1 MQNIVE
7 YEGDNNRRTA
17 DRASESIQ
25 ARPKGLWLELIAN
38 FKMMQ
43 FDFNGQVMLLLVAK
57 GEMDYTNVQRRKI
70 SERIESIKHIPAVF
84 YFDNLLT
91 YERDRLVEQGVYF
104 IVADKFA
111 FVPTLII
118 NRLSTK
124 SEIKELFYPST
135 QYILFYHLQIESL
148 DGLSL
153 KELEDK
159 VPYKYKTIAK
169 SIKQLEALG
178 LVSPEGS
185 RNKKLVFE
193 LSGKELWDKASTN
206 LIDPIKSIEYTS
218 DVFPEGDIGGI
229 SALSH
234 YSMLVP
240 EDVPTRVL
248 TAEWVREHKYSIP
261 ELHSFEDTQRIEIW
275 KYPPSGT
282 SGYVDKLS
290 LFLTL
295 KDDNDPRVEKE
306 IAIMMNKIKW

>member
-1 MQNIVE
+1 MKEITIAGQQIELRNLSKQ
-7 YEGDNNRRTA
+7 D
-17 DRASESIQ
+17 Q
-25 ARPKGLWLELIAN
+25 KGLWLELIAN

-135 QYILFYHLQIESL
+135 QYILLYHLQIESL

-178 LVSPEGS
+178 LVRLEGS

-306 IAIMMNKIKW
+306 IEIMMNEIKW

>member
-1 MQNIVE
+1 MKEVTIAGQRIVLKE
-7 YEGDNNRRTA
+7 L
-17 DRASESIQ
+17 SIQ
-25 ARPKGLWLELIAN
+25 DQKGLWLELIAN
-38 FKMMQ
+38 FNMMQ
-43 FDFNGQVMLLLVAK
+43 FEFNGKVMLLLVAK
-57 GEMDYTNVQRRKI
+57 GEVDYTNVQRRKI
-70 SERIESIKHIPAVF
+70 SERIESVKHIPAVF

-178 LVSPEGS
+178 LVSLEGS

>member
-1 MQNIVE
+1 
-7 YEGDNNRRTA
+7 
-17 DRASESIQ
+17 
-25 ARPKGLWLELIAN
+25 
-38 FKMMQ
+38 
-43 FDFNGQVMLLLVAK
+43 
-57 GEMDYTNVQRRKI
+57 MDYTNVQRRKI

-178 LVSPEGS
+178 LVSLEGS

>member
-1 MQNIVE
+1 MKEITIAGQQIELRNLSKQ
-7 YEGDNNRRTA
+7 D
-17 DRASESIQ
+17 Q
-25 ARPKGLWLELIAN
+25 KGLWLELIAN

-178 LVSPEGS
+178 LVRLEGS

>member
-1 MQNIVE
+1 MKEITIAGQQIELRNLSKQ
-7 YEGDNNRRTA
+7 D
-17 DRASESIQ
+17 Q
-25 ARPKGLWLELIAN
+25 KGLWLELIAN

-135 QYILFYHLQIESL
+135 QYILLYHLQIESL

-178 LVSPEGS
+178 LVSLEGS

-193 LSGKELWDKASTN
+193 LSGKELWDNVSTN

-234 YSMLVP
+234 YSMLAP

>member
-1 MQNIVE
+1 MKEITIAGQQIELRNLSKQ
-7 YEGDNNRRTA
+7 D
-17 DRASESIQ
+17 Q
-25 ARPKGLWLELIAN
+25 KGLWLELIAN

-135 QYILFYHLQIESL
+135 QYILLYHLQIESL

-178 LVSPEGS
+178 LVSLEGS

-295 KDDNDPRVEKE
+295 KDDKDPRVEKE
-306 IAIMMNKIKW
+306 IEIMMNEIKW

>member
-1 MQNIVE
+1 MKEITIAGQQIELRNLSKQ
-7 YEGDNNRRTA
+7 D
-17 DRASESIQ
+17 Q
-25 ARPKGLWLELIAN
+25 KGLWLELIAN

-148 DGLSL
+148 GGLSL

-178 LVSPEGS
+178 LVSLEGS

>member
-1 MQNIVE
+1 MKEITIAGQQIELRNLSKQ
-7 YEGDNNRRTA
+7 D
-17 DRASESIQ
+17 Q
-25 ARPKGLWLELIAN
+25 KGLWLELIAN

-169 SIKQLEALG
+169 SIKQLEVLG
-178 LVSPEGS
+178 LVRLEGS

-193 LSGKELWDKASTN
+193 LSGKELWNRASAN

>member
-1 MQNIVE
+1 MKKITIAGQQIELRNLSKQ
-7 YEGDNNRRTA
+7 D
-17 DRASESIQ
+17 Q
-25 ARPKGLWLELIAN
+25 KGLWLELIAN

-70 SERIESIKHIPAVF
+70 SERIESVKHIPAVF

-104 IVADKFA
+104 VVADKFA

-118 NRLSTK
+118 NRRSTK

-135 QYILFYHLQIESL
+135 QYILLYHLQIESL

-159 VPYKYKTIAK
+159 VPYKYKPIAK

-178 LVSPEGS
+178 LIRLEGS

-275 KYPPSGT
+275 KYPPLDT

-290 LFLTL
+290 LYLTL
-295 KDDNDPRVEKE
+295 KDDKDPRVEKE
-306 IAIMMNKIKW
+306 IEIMMNEIKW

>member
-1 MQNIVE
+1 MKEITIAGQQIELRNLSKQ
-7 YEGDNNRRTA
+7 D
-17 DRASESIQ
+17 Q
-25 ARPKGLWLELIAN
+25 KGLWLELIAN

-70 SERIESIKHIPAVF
+70 SERIESVKHIPAVF

-178 LVSPEGS
+178 LVRLEGS

-193 LSGKELWDKASTN
+193 LSGKELWDNVSTN

-295 KDDNDPRVEKE
+295 KDDKDPRVEKE
-306 IAIMMNKIKW
+306 IEIMMNEIKW

>member
-1 MQNIVE
+1 MKEITIAGQQIELRNLSKQ
-7 YEGDNNRRTA
+7 D
-17 DRASESIQ
+17 Q
-25 ARPKGLWLELIAN
+25 KGLWLELIAN

-135 QYILFYHLQIESL
+135 QYILLYHLQIESL

-178 LVSPEGS
+178 LVSLEGS

-193 LSGKELWDKASTN
+193 LSWKELWDKASTN

-234 YSMLVP
+234 YSMLAP

>member
-1 MQNIVE
+1 MKEITIAGQQIELRNLSKQ
-7 YEGDNNRRTA
+7 D
-17 DRASESIQ
+17 Q
-25 ARPKGLWLELIAN
+25 KGLWLELIAN

-178 LVSPEGS
+178 LVSLEGS

-248 TAEWVREHKYSIP
+248 SVEWLRERKSSIP
-261 ELHSFEDTQRIEIW
+261 ELLSFEDTQRIEIW

>member
-1 MQNIVE
+1 MKEITIAGQQIELRNLSKQ
-7 YEGDNNRRTA
+7 D
-17 DRASESIQ
+17 Q
-25 ARPKGLWLELIAN
+25 KGLWLELIAN

-57 GEMDYTNVQRRKI
+57 GEVDYTNVQRRKI

-135 QYILFYHLQIESL
+135 QYILLYHLQIENL

-178 LVSPEGS
+178 LVCLEGS

-234 YSMLVP
+234 YSMLAP

-248 TAEWVREHKYSIP
+248 TAEWVREHKSSIP

-290 LFLTL
+290 LYLTL
-295 KDDNDPRVEKE
+295 KDDKDPRVEKE
-306 IAIMMNKIKW
+306 IEIMMNEIKW

>member
-1 MQNIVE
+1 MKEITIAGQQIELRNLSKQ
-7 YEGDNNRRTA
+7 D
-17 DRASESIQ
+17 Q
-25 ARPKGLWLELIAN
+25 KGLWLELIAN

-135 QYILFYHLQIESL
+135 QYILLYHLQIESL

-178 LVSPEGS
+178 LVSLEGS

>member
-1 MQNIVE
+1 MKEITIAGQQIELRNLSKQ
-7 YEGDNNRRTA
+7 D
-17 DRASESIQ
+17 Q
-25 ARPKGLWLELIAN
+25 KGLWLELIAN

-178 LVSPEGS
+178 LVSLEGS

-193 LSGKELWDKASTN
+193 LSGEELWDKASTN

>member
-1 MQNIVE
+1 MKEITIAGQRIE
-7 YEGDNNRRTA
+7 LKEL
-17 DRASESIQ
+17 SIQ
-25 ARPKGLWLELIAN
+25 DKKGLWLELIAN
-38 FKMMQ
+38 FNIMQ
-43 FDFNGQVMLLLVAK
+43 FEFNGQVMLLLVAK

-135 QYILFYHLQIESL
+135 QYILLYHLQIESL

-178 LVSPEGS
+178 LVSLEGS

-234 YSMLVP
+234 YSMLAP

>member
-1 MQNIVE
+1 MKEITIAGQRIE
-7 YEGDNNRRTA
+7 LKEL
-17 DRASESIQ
+17 SIQ
-25 ARPKGLWLELIAN
+25 DQKGLWLELIAN
-38 FKMMQ
+38 FNMMQ
-43 FDFNGQVMLLLVAK
+43 FEFNGQVMLLLVAK
-57 GEMDYTNVQRRKI
+57 GEVDYTNVQRRKI

-135 QYILFYHLQIESL
+135 QYILLYHLQIESL

-178 LVSPEGS
+178 LVSLEGS

-218 DVFPEGDIGGI
+218 NVFPEGDIGGI

-234 YSMLVP
+234 YSMLAP

>member
-1 MQNIVE
+1 MKEITIAGQQIELRNLSKQ
-7 YEGDNNRRTA
+7 D
-17 DRASESIQ
+17 Q
-25 ARPKGLWLELIAN
+25 KGLWLELIAN

-70 SERIESIKHIPAVF
+70 SERIESVKHIPAVF

-135 QYILFYHLQIESL
+135 QYILLYHLQIESL

-178 LVSPEGS
+178 LVSLEGS

-234 YSMLVP
+234 YSMLAP

>member
-1 MQNIVE
+1 MKEITIAGQRIE
-7 YEGDNNRRTA
+7 LKEL
-17 DRASESIQ
+17 SIQ
-25 ARPKGLWLELIAN
+25 DKKGLWLELIAN
-38 FKMMQ
+38 FDMMQ
-43 FDFNGQVMLLLVAK
+43 FEFNGQVMLLLVTK
-57 GEMDYTNVQRRKI
+57 GEVDYTNVQRRKI
-70 SERIESIKHIPAVF
+70 SERIESVKHIPAVF

-104 IVADKFA
+104 VVADKFA

-118 NRLSTK
+118 NRRSTK

-135 QYILFYHLQIESL
+135 QYILLYHLQIESL

-178 LVSPEGS
+178 LVSLEGS

-234 YSMLVP
+234 YSMLGP
-240 EDVPTRVL
+240 D
-248 TAEWVREHKYSIP
+248 K
-261 ELHSFEDTQRIEIW
+261 SFDC
-275 KYPPSGT
+275 GV
-282 SGYVDKLS
+282 G
-290 LFLTL
+290 
-295 KDDNDPRVEKE
+295 
-306 IAIMMNKIKW
+306 A

>member
-1 MQNIVE
+1 MKEITIAGQQIELRNLSKQ
-7 YEGDNNRRTA
+7 D
-17 DRASESIQ
+17 Q
-25 ARPKGLWLELIAN
+25 KGLWLELIAN

-70 SERIESIKHIPAVF
+70 SERIESVKHIPAVF

-135 QYILFYHLQIESL
+135 QYILLYHLQIESL

-169 SIKQLEALG
+169 SIKQLEVLG
-178 LVSPEGS
+178 LVRLEGS

-193 LSGKELWDKASTN
+193 LSGKELWNRASAN

>member
-1 MQNIVE
+1 MKEITIAGQQIELRNLSKQ
-7 YEGDNNRRTA
+7 D
-17 DRASESIQ
+17 Q
-25 ARPKGLWLELIAN
+25 KGLWLELIAN

-169 SIKQLEALG
+169 SIKQLEVLG
-178 LVSPEGS
+178 LVRLEGS

>member
-1 MQNIVE
+1 MNEITIAGQQIE
-7 YEGDNNRRTA
+7 LRKLSKQD
-17 DRASESIQ
+17 Q
-25 ARPKGLWLELIAN
+25 KGLWLELIAN

-43 FDFNGQVMLLLVAK
+43 FEFNGQVMLLLVDK
-57 GEMDYTNVQRRKI
+57 GNVDYTNVQRRKI
-70 SERIESIKHIPAVF
+70 SERIESVKHIPAVF

-104 IVADKFA
+104 VVADKFA

-118 NRLSTK
+118 NRRSAK
-124 SEIKELFYPST
+124 SEIKESFYPST
-135 QYILFYHLQIESL
+135 QYILLYHLQIKSL
-148 DGLSL
+148 DGLPL
-153 KELEDK
+153 KELEDM
-159 VPYKYKTIAK
+159 VPYKYKTISK
-169 SIKQLEALG
+169 SLKQLEALG
-178 LVSPEGS
+178 LVRLEGS

-218 DVFPEGDIGGI
+218 DVFSEGDIGGI

-234 YSMLVP
+234 YSMLAP
-240 EDVPTRVL
+240 EDVPTRVISVD
-248 TAEWVREHKYSIP
+248 WVREHRSSLP

-275 KYPPSGT
+275 KYPPLGN

-306 IAIMMNKIKW
+306 IEIMMNEIKW

>member
-1 MQNIVE
+1 MKEITIAGQRIE
-7 YEGDNNRRTA
+7 LKEL
-17 DRASESIQ
+17 SIQ
-25 ARPKGLWLELIAN
+25 DKKGLWLELIAN
-38 FKMMQ
+38 FNMMQ
-43 FDFNGQVMLLLVAK
+43 FEFNGQFMLLLVAK

-70 SERIESIKHIPAVF
+70 SERIESVKHIPAVF

-135 QYILFYHLQIESL
+135 QYILLYHLQIESL

-178 LVSPEGS
+178 LVSLEGS

>member
-1 MQNIVE
+1 MKEITIAGQRIE
-7 YEGDNNRRTA
+7 LKEL
-17 DRASESIQ
+17 SIQ
-25 ARPKGLWLELIAN
+25 DKKGLWLELIAN
-38 FKMMQ
+38 FNMMQ
-43 FDFNGQVMLLLVAK
+43 FEFNGQFMLLLVAK
-57 GEMDYTNVQRRKI
+57 GELDYTNVQRRKI

-178 LVSPEGS
+178 LVRLEGN

>member
-1 MQNIVE
+1 MKEITIAGQQIELRNLSKQ
-7 YEGDNNRRTA
+7 D
-17 DRASESIQ
+17 Q
-25 ARPKGLWLELIAN
+25 KGLWLELIAN

-135 QYILFYHLQIESL
+135 QYILLYHLQIESL

-178 LVSPEGS
+178 LVRLEGS

-193 LSGKELWDKASTN
+193 LSGKELWNKASTN

-234 YSMLVP
+234 YSMLAP

>member
-1 MQNIVE
+1 MKEVTIAGQRILLKE
-7 YEGDNNRRTA
+7 L
-17 DRASESIQ
+17 SIQ
-25 ARPKGLWLELIAN
+25 DQKGLWLELIAN
-38 FKMMQ
+38 FNMMQ
-43 FDFNGQVMLLLVAK
+43 FEFNGQFMFLLVAK
-57 GEMDYTNVQRRKI
+57 GEVNYTNVQRRKI
-70 SERIESIKHIPAVF
+70 SERIESIKHIPTVF

-104 IVADKFA
+104 VVADKFA

-135 QYILFYHLQIESL
+135 QYILLYHLQIESL

-159 VPYKYKTIAK
+159 GPYKYKTIAK
-169 SIKQLEALG
+169 SIKQLESLG
-178 LVSPEGS
+178 LVRLEGS

-193 LSGKELWDKASTN
+193 LSGKGLWDKASTN
-206 LIDPIKSIEYTS
+206 LINPVKSIEYTS
-218 DVFPEGDIGGI
+218 DIFPEGDIGGI

-234 YSMLVP
+234 YTMLAP

-248 TAEWVREHKYSIP
+248 TAEWMREHKSAIP
-261 ELHSFEDTQRIEIW
+261 DLYSFEDTQRIEIW
-275 KYPPSGT
+275 KYQLLGS

-290 LFLTL
+290 LYLTL
-295 KDDNDPRVEKE
+295 KDDHDPRVEKE
-306 IAIMMNKIKW
+306 IEIMMNEIKW

>member
-1 MQNIVE
+1 MKEITIAGQRIVLKE
-7 YEGDNNRRTA
+7 L
-17 DRASESIQ
+17 SIQ
-25 ARPKGLWLELIAN
+25 DKKGLWLELIAN
-38 FKMMQ
+38 FNMMQ
-43 FDFNGQVMLLLVAK
+43 FEFNGQIMLLLVAK
-57 GEMDYTNVQRRKI
+57 GEVDYTNVQRRKI

-178 LVSPEGS
+178 LVSLEGS

>member
-1 MQNIVE
+1 MKEITIAGQQIELRNLSKQ
-7 YEGDNNRRTA
+7 D
-17 DRASESIQ
+17 Q
-25 ARPKGLWLELIAN
+25 KGLWLELIAN

-135 QYILFYHLQIESL
+135 QYILLYHLQIESL

-178 LVSPEGS
+178 LVSLEGS

-306 IAIMMNKIKW
+306 IEIMMNEIKW

>member
-1 MQNIVE
+1 MKEITIAGQQIELRNLSKQ
-7 YEGDNNRRTA
+7 D
-17 DRASESIQ
+17 Q
-25 ARPKGLWLELIAN
+25 KGLWLELIAN

-159 VPYKYKTIAK
+159 VPYKYKTIGK

-178 LVSPEGS
+178 LVSLEGS

-295 KDDNDPRVEKE
+295 KDDKIGRASCRERVSS
-306 IAIMMNKIKW
+306 

>member
-1 MQNIVE
+1 MKEITIAGQQIELRNLSKQ
-7 YEGDNNRRTA
+7 D
-17 DRASESIQ
+17 Q
-25 ARPKGLWLELIAN
+25 KGLWLELIAN

-135 QYILFYHLQIESL
+135 QYILLYHLQIESL

-178 LVSPEGS
+178 LVSLEGS

-234 YSMLVP
+234 YSMLAP

>member
-1 MQNIVE
+1 MNEVTIAGQRIELWNLSKQ
-7 YEGDNNRRTA
+7 D
-17 DRASESIQ
+17 Q
-25 ARPKGLWLELIAN
+25 KGLWLELIAN
-38 FKMMQ
+38 FNMMQ
-43 FDFNGQVMLLLVAK
+43 FEFNGQVMLLLVAK
-57 GEMDYTNVQRRKI
+57 GEVDYTNVQRRKI
-70 SERIESIKHIPAVF
+70 SERIESVKHIPAVF

-135 QYILFYHLQIESL
+135 QYILLYHLQIECL

-153 KELEDK
+153 KELEYK

-178 LVSPEGS
+178 LVRLEGS

-206 LIDPIKSIEYTS
+206 LIDPVKSIEYTS
-218 DVFPEGDIGGI
+218 DVFPEGVIGGI

-234 YSMLVP
+234 YSMLAP

-248 TAEWVREHKYSIP
+248 TAEWVREHKSSIP
-261 ELHSFEDTQRIEIW
+261 ELHSFESPQRIEIW
-275 KYPPSGT
+275 KYPPLGP

-306 IAIMMNKIKW
+306 IEIMMNEIRW

>member
-1 MQNIVE
+1 MKEITIAGQQIELRNLSKQ
-7 YEGDNNRRTA
+7 D
-17 DRASESIQ
+17 Q
-25 ARPKGLWLELIAN
+25 KGLWLELIAN

-178 LVSPEGS
+178 LVSLEGS

-248 TAEWVREHKYSIP
+248 TAEWVRII
-261 ELHSFEDTQRIEIW
+261 RI
-275 KYPPSGT
+275 
-282 SGYVDKLS
+282 
-290 LFLTL
+290 
-295 KDDNDPRVEKE
+295 
-306 IAIMMNKIKW
+306 

>member
-1 MQNIVE
+1 MKEVTIAGQRIVLKE
-7 YEGDNNRRTA
+7 L
-17 DRASESIQ
+17 SIQ
-25 ARPKGLWLELIAN
+25 DQKGLWLELIAN
-38 FKMMQ
+38 FNMMQ
-43 FDFNGQVMLLLVAK
+43 FEFNGQVMLLLVAK
-57 GEMDYTNVQRRKI
+57 GKLDHTNMQRRKI
-70 SERIESIKHIPAVF
+70 SEIIESVKHIPAVF
-84 YFDNLLT
+84 YFDDLLT

-104 IVADKFA
+104 VVADKFA

-124 SEIKELFYPST
+124 SKIKELFYPST
-135 QYILFYHLQIESL
+135 QYILLYHLQVENL

-178 LVSPEGS
+178 LVRLEGR
-185 RNKKLVFE
+185 RNKKLVFK
-193 LSGKELWDKASTN
+193 LSGKELWDKATTN
-206 LIDPIKSIEYTS
+206 LIDPIKNIEYTS
-218 DVFPEGDIGGI
+218 DVFLEGVIGGI

-234 YSMLVP
+234 YSMLAL

-248 TAEWVREHKYSIP
+248 TVEWVREHKSSMP

-275 KYPPSGT
+275 KYPALGT

-295 KDDNDPRVEKE
+295 KNDKDPRIEKE
-306 IAIMMNKIKW
+306 IEIMMNEIKW

>member
-1 MQNIVE
+1 MKEVTIAGQRIVLKE
-7 YEGDNNRRTA
+7 L
-17 DRASESIQ
+17 SIQ
-25 ARPKGLWLELIAN
+25 DQKGLWLELIAN
-38 FKMMQ
+38 FNMMQ
-43 FDFNGQVMLLLVAK
+43 FEFNGQVMLLLVAK
-57 GEMDYTNVQRRKI
+57 GEVDYTNVQRRKI

-135 QYILFYHLQIESL
+135 QYILLYHLQVESL

-178 LVSPEGS
+178 LVRLEGS

-234 YSMLVP
+234 YSMLAP

-248 TAEWVREHKYSIP
+248 TAEWVREHKSSIP

-275 KYPPSGT
+275 KYPPLGT

-290 LFLTL
+290 LSLTL
-295 KDDNDPRVEKE
+295 KDENDPRVEKE
-306 IAIMMNKIKW
+306 IEIMMNEIKW

>member
-1 MQNIVE
+1 MKEITIAGQQIELRNLSKQ
-7 YEGDNNRRTA
+7 D
-17 DRASESIQ
+17 Q
-25 ARPKGLWLELIAN
+25 KGLWLELIAN

-135 QYILFYHLQIESL
+135 QYILLYHLQIESL

-178 LVSPEGS
+178 LVSLEGS

-234 YSMLVP
+234 YSMLAP

-306 IAIMMNKIKW
+306 IEIMMNKIKW